1 MRQLQGFG
9 MVHTS
14 AFDVTAPKA
23 AVAKL
28 ERGNPGRSSR
38 DAFFPARWRLHLW
51 RLHLWRVRGGAAR
64 PWLVQAPGQD
74 GRIAVADSRVAAE
87 AQPARPTRAA

>member
-14 AFDVTAPKA
+14 AFDVTALKA

-38 DAFFPARWRLHLW
+38 DALFPARWH
-51 RLHLWRVRGGAAR
+51 LHLWRVRGGAAR

-74 GRIAVADSRVAAE
+74 GRIAVADSGVAVE
-87 AQPARPTRAA
+87 AQPARRTQAA

>member
-14 AFDVTAPKA
+14 AFDVTALKA

-28 ERGNPGRSSR
+28 ERGDPGRSTR
-38 DAFFPARWRLHLW
+38 GALFPARWRLDL
-51 RLHLWRVRGGAAR
+51 RRVRGGAAR
-64 PWLVQAPGQD
+64 SWLVQAPGQD
-74 GRIAVADSRVAAE
+74 GRIAVADSGVVAE
-87 AQPARPTRAA
+87 AQPARRTRAA

>member
-28 ERGNPGRSSR
+28 ERGYPGRSSR
-38 DAFFPARWRLHLW
+38 GALFPARWH
-51 RLHLWRVRGGAAR
+51 LHLWRVRGSAAR
-64 PWLVQAPGQD
+64 SWLMQAPGQD
-74 GRIAVADSRVAAE
+74 GRRIAVADSGVAAE
-87 AQPARPTRAA
+87 AQPARRTRAA

>member
-14 AFDVTAPKA
+14 AFDVTALKA

-28 ERGNPGRSSR
+28 EQGAPGRSSR
-38 DAFFPARWRLHLW
+38 GALLPARWRLHP
-51 RLHLWRVRGGAAR
+51 WRVRGGAAR
-64 PWLVQAPGQD
+64 SWLVQAPGQD
-74 GRIAVADSRVAAE
+74 GHVAVADSGAAAE
-87 AQPARPTRAA
+87 AQPARRIRAA

>member
-28 ERGNPGRSSR
+28 ERGNPERSSR
-38 DAFFPARWRLHLW
+38 DALLPARWRLHLW
-51 RLHLWRVRGGAAR
+51 RVRSGAAR
-64 PWLVQAPGQD
+64 PPWLVQAPGQD
-74 GRIAVADSRVAAE
+74 GRIAVADCGVAAE
-87 AQPARPTRAA
+87 AQPARHTRVA